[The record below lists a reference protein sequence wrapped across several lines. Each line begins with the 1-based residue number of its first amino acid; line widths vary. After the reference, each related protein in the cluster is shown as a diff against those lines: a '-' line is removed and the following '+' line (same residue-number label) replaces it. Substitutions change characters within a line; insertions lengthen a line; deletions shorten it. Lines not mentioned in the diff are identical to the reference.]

1 MSALWISFLREPWL
15 DYSIILPQMSYIGNG
30 SGSRAQSVRRQ
41 QDNIYGRRAPP
52 KSGNSRRHAAVEQGL
67 LKRILIGRLKDGW
80 KSFVSLP
87 KADKLMH
94 CLSNMLAYKQ
104 FRTIHSLKIVIWSSS
119 SERSRC
125 TPSVCMTTSTNSRNN
140 STHNIC
146 SPFRDLAYST
156 FLWWN
161 NYEWKIPQTKLFQEA
176 LLWKIHCTKNVCG
189 N

>member
-1 MSALWISFLREPWL
+1 MLALWISFLREPWL

-41 QDNIYGRRAPP
+41 QDNIYGRR
-52 KSGNSRRHAAVEQGL
+52 SGNSRRQAAVEQGL
-67 LKRILIGRLKDGW
+67 LKRILIGRLKDGR
-80 KSFVSLP
+80 KSFVSLA
-87 KADKLMH
+87 K
-94 CLSNMLAYKQ
+94 SNMLAYKQ
-104 FRTIHSLKIVIWSSS
+104 FRTIHSLKIVFWSSL

-125 TPSVCMTTSTNSRNN
+125 TPSVCMTTSANSRNN

-176 LLWKIHCTKNVCG
+176 LLGKIHCTKNVCG